1 MAHYMEGAAYTVGP
15 TNNISIRNSSMVR
28 NFGGEVLCDA
38 TVEQIIIENGRAVG
52 VKVRN
57 TSAGKD
63 SPVTEIRA
71 KHIVCATSVFN
82 LHNKLL
88 PQDHPSVKEFNDK
101 SKRSIVESVSTSC
114 LYLPSV
120 FHLLYS
126 LLLHLLFLQKNG
138 HVFLFCKIKGDATEL
153 ELPRHN
159 LWYFNS
165 YDMDEAFDKYYADPV
180 NHRPPTG
187 M

>member
-15 TNNISIRNSSMVR
+15 TNNISIRNSSMLR

-63 SPVTEIRA
+63 SPITEIRA
-71 KHIVCATSVFN
+71 KNIVCATSVFN

-101 SKRSIVESVSTSC
+101 SKRSIVESVSIPCIMPLSSIGLSPLILTPLASFISAKEWAC
-114 LYLPSV
+114 LP
-120 FHLLYS
+120 LL
-126 LLLHLLFLQKNG
+126 QNQRRCNG
-138 HVFLFCKIKGDATEL
+138 VGA
-153 ELPRHN
+153 
-159 LWYFNS
+159 
-165 YDMDEAFDKYYADPV
+165 
-180 NHRPPTG
+180 PTP
-187 M
+187 

>member
-57 TSAGKD
+57 TSAGED
-63 SPVTEIRA
+63 SPMTEIRA
-71 KHIVCATSVFN
+71 KNIVCATSVFN

-101 SKRSIVESVSTSC
+101 SKRSIVESVSAMHHAFI
-114 LYLPSV
+114 
-120 FHLLYS
+120 FHRS
-126 LLLHLLFLQKNG
+126 FSQTH
-138 HVFLFCKIKGDATEL
+138 
-153 ELPRHN
+153 
-159 LWYFNS
+159 
-165 YDMDEAFDKYYADPV
+165 
-180 NHRPPTG
+180 
-187 M
+187 